1 MSGQAKKPDTGGE
14 KNFKFF
20 GSLFIGSLFKV
31 SAQVGNKWFG
41 VGP

>member
-1 MSGQAKKPDTGGE
+1 MSGQAEKPDTGGE

-20 GSLFIGSLFKV
+20 WNLFKV